1 MPVSLN
7 ELLQGFEEDSWRREV
22 GFSPE
27 VEAANER
34 LFASTTDVEKQRE
47 AINEWMRKY
56 QPCLFG
62 RAAATQNAIE
72 YCILNEA
79 DLNRGDE
86 FIQRQISRDHLRWT
100 QATIEGRSSNFIL
113 LLVSKRITLARPD
126 YTVMEFA
133 KRLAQLYLNEERI
146 EPDQIYHDAAYLAV
160 PDYREHQLR
169 WKAGVNYFST
179 HGDKRWWQDH
189 RIPGGLGFSTNS
201 VGHLAKSGKL
211 LGLLTDTA
219 RELGLPDEKRAGSRI
234 DSLGR
239 ALQVAMQTINNASE
253 GISGKATELVPLPGD
268 PTNLPVKRCPVELGA
283 ALEGKNFCWYKGYY
297 HTDHTLPRVYFRPD
311 VDRPADVEP
320 IEPLDFTYLFDD
332 SVDNA
337 AFRAM
342 GAGVPIRDDEV
353 EPRHAPRYKRDRV
366 TPEKIL
372 ISSDSRLAAALK
384 AR

>member
-1 MPVSLN
+1 MSATLN
-7 ELLQGFEEDSWRREV
+7 ELLQRSEEDSWRRGV
-22 GFSPE
+22 GFSRE

-34 LFASTTDVEKQRE
+34 LFASTGDVETQRQ
-47 AINEWMRKY
+47 AVNEWLRKY

-72 YCILNEA
+72 YCILNED
-79 DLNRGDE
+79 DLRRGDD
-86 FIQRQISRDHLRWT
+86 FVQRQISQDHLRWT

-113 LLVSKRITLARPD
+113 LVVSKRITLARPD
-126 YTVMEFA
+126 DTVLEFA

-169 WKAGVNYFST
+169 WKAGVNYFSA

-219 RELGLPDEKRAGSRI
+219 RELGLPDEKRGGSRI

-239 ALQVAMQTINNASE
+239 ALQVAMQTINSASE
-253 GISGKATELVPLPGD
+253 GISGKATELVPSPAD
-268 PTNLPVKRCPVELGA
+268 TANLPVQKCPVELSA
-283 ALEGKNFCWYKGYY
+283 ALEGKNYCWYKGYY
-297 HTDHTLPRVYFRPD
+297 HTDHTLPRAYFRAD

-332 SVDNA
+332 SVDNP
-337 AFRAM
+337 AFRTM
-342 GAGVPIRDDEV
+342 GAGVPIRDDGV
-353 EPRHAPRYKRDRV
+353 EPVHAPRYKRDRV
-366 TPEKIL
+366 KPEKIL
-372 ISSDSRLAAALK
+372 ISSDPRLVAALK